1 MKCDSYIEKIFY
13 YKSIDSLTINEK
25 EHYLQ
30 CDACREK
37 TDSYFSLFKI
47 IEKEKKV
54 KVNPF
59 ISTNI
64 IAKLEEA
71 PKIIDFKKAILSY
84 AAVIIISIF
93 MGGLG
98 ATYFANNTSL
108 LSDNDVISQYFEND
122 VDDFYVENS
131 WLNMNYYNLEN

>member
-1 MKCDSYIEKIFY
+1 MKCDSYTEKISL

-37 TDSYFSLFKI
+37 TNSYFSLFKI
-47 IEKEKKV
+47 IEEEKNV

-64 IAKLEEA
+64 IAKLEET

-84 AAVIIISIF
+84 AAVIIISVF

-98 ATYFANNTSL
+98 ATYFANTPSL
-108 LSDNDVISQYFEND
+108 LSDNEIISQYFEND
-122 VDDFYVENS
+122 IDDFYVENS
-131 WLNMNYYNLEN
+131 WLNMNFYNLDN